1 MLAESHDE
9 EQIIARV
16 AALDI
21 GKAELVCCV
30 RLPAQRGPKRLQE
43 VSTHSTMT
51 RSLTELASRLVEL
64 GVQRV
69 VMEATSD
76 YWKPVFYLLE
86 AHGLDPWLVNAR
98 DVKHLPG
105 RPKSDVID
113 AVWLC
118 KLAERQMLRPSF
130 VPPWPIRRLRDLTRY
145 RVDLVAARTAEK
157 NRVEK
162 LLEDACIKLSVVA
175 SDIFGVSGR
184 AMMAALIAGE
194 RDPHVLAQMAR
205 ARMRTKIARLEQ
217 AFNGHFDDH
226 HRFLL
231 ARMLDR
237 IDSTEADIAALDNQI
252 QAHLVP
258 FAAAAARLDEIP
270 GIGAVAAAVI
280 VAEVGVD
287 MSRFP
292 TAGHLCSW
300 AKLSPGLNT
309 SAGKT
314 KGNGSTGHGNR
325 YLAGILGEAAVW
337 PAEPIPSSV
346 PGIGA
351 SPNGEVTNAPS
362 SRSGARSSGTCS
374 PATTRGS
381 QISEPTTSPN
391 TSTRMP
397 RNATTSANWKPSATP
412 SPLPRPP
419 ESPPKSTPDQ
429 RRPVTPTRPHPTAG
443 HHHFPVRSGRSGRK
457 SSGFTLQFRRPE
469 HPGVSSS
476 SSIQR
481 ESGNRAE
488 LPNDTVLPP
497 EGFAVERLS
506 SDRVDVAPYGKELS
520 RSPEGDQDRVGIQ
533 ARVRSR
539 VRDELAACGPYGQ
552 HQRPVRQPKR
562 RIGQTPTDQ
571 RRGGSD
577 LDFLDSVIESL
588 VVHDDVKELGHVR
601 LQRKRRHP
609 PPADQLRVDGPV
621 SAGPQRTSTPPCEHG
636 R

>member
-30 RLPAQRGPKRLQE
+30 RLPARRGPKRLQE

-205 ARMRTKIARLEQ
+205 ARMRTKIARLEE

-270 GIGAVAAAVI
+270 GIGVVTAAVI
-280 VAEVGVD
+280 IAEVGVD

-325 YLAGILGEAAVW
+325 YLAGILGEAAVV
-337 PAEPIPSSV
+337 A
-346 PGIGA
+346 GR
-351 SPNGEVTNAPS
+351 TDTFL
-362 SRSGARSSGTCS
+362 GARYRRI
-374 PATTRGS
+374 AKRRGNKRA
-381 QISEPTTSPN
+381 IV
-391 TSTRMP
+391 
-397 RNATTSANWKPSATP
+397 A
-412 SPLPRPP
+412 
-419 ESPPKSTPDQ
+419 
-429 RRPVTPTRPHPTAG
+429 V
-443 HHHFPVRSGRSGRK
+443 GRSILVIIWHLLA
-457 SSGFTLQFRRPE
+457 SDDASFTDLGADHFTKHLDPDAKKRNHIRQLE
-469 HPGVSSS
+469 ALGY
-476 SSIQR
+476 
-481 ESGNRAE
+481 
-488 LPNDTVLPP
+488 TVTLTP
-497 EGFAVERLS
+497 
-506 SDRVDVAPYGKELS
+506 
-520 RSPEGDQDRVGIQ
+520 
-533 ARVRSR
+533 
-539 VRDELAACGPYGQ
+539 AA
-552 HQRPVRQPKR
+552 
-562 RIGQTPTDQ
+562 
-571 RRGGSD
+571 
-577 LDFLDSVIESL
+577 
-588 VVHDDVKELGHVR
+588 
-601 LQRKRRHP
+601 
-609 PPADQLRVDGPV
+609 
-621 SAGPQRTSTPPCEHG
+621 
-636 R
+636 